1 MKIEFLFRD
10 GLGARVRM
18 ELDNSD
24 IDYVNREDAAIIV
37 GFRGETFQIP
47 FRNQNRATKDL
58 KEFRR
63 QWRIAE
69 RTNMDMTFDFAQ

>member
-18 ELDNSD
+18 ELDNGD
-24 IDYVNREDAAIIV
+24 IEYVNREDAHIIV
-37 GFRGETFQIP
+37 GFRGETFKIP
-47 FRNQNRATKDL
+47 FRNSNRATKDL

-63 QWRIAE
+63 QRRIAE